1 MVKIPSALL
10 EQSLPNPP
18 CPLPSPLNSLA
29 FGGDSSHDAVFDPD
43 PIFRQSHD
51 LLLERARHRGTSD
64 MNKAVKVLPTSPAPC
79 WRVSWL
85 LAAPHRLG
93 FFAGAVMMALS
104 SLWWSGALLAKAL
117 SLPIAWAV
125 APSVAHSLFMSL
137 GFMPFFFAGFLFTAG
152 PKWLRQREVAARSI
166 CAPIA
171 WMLLGWCIVLAGF
184 HLQDQ
189 VAGAGLVL
197 VALGWSRLCLRLAV
211 MVRRSSVVDRV
222 HPTLIVFS
230 CCTGAVM
237 LWIAAVAMLLQYEL
251 VLRSA
256 IQLALWCFVV
266 PVFAVASHRLIPF
279 FGASASPL
287 LDAWHPL
294 WLLWLMVGVLWLEAP
309 LAAIEL
315 WWRPLPAQ
323 LRWGQAIVEAYSG
336 MVLLGL
342 AVRWALV
349 QNLKNRLLAM
359 LHEGFMWLGLSF
371 ALAAISHALM
381 ALTHSELSLGLAP
394 LHAMTMGYLGSTL
407 LAMATRVS
415 SGFGGRT
422 NAADTR
428 VWVLYWVL
436 QAAVLLRVF
445 AALWPLSATLLTLL
459 AALAWSIATVGWAF
473 RYGRW
478 FGRPRIDGRPG

>member
-1 MVKIPSALL
+1 MSA
-10 EQSLPNPP
+10 
-18 CPLPSPLNSLA
+18 
-29 FGGDSSHDAVFDPD
+29 
-43 PIFRQSHD
+43 
-51 LLLERARHRGTSD
+51 
-64 MNKAVKVLPTSPAPC
+64 MNKAVKALPTSPAPR
-79 WRVSWL
+79 WRASWL

-117 SLPIAWAV
+117 GLPIAWAV
-125 APSVAHSLFMSL
+125 APPVAHSLFMSL

-152 PKWLRQREVAARSI
+152 PKWLRQPEVAARSI
-166 CAPIA
+166 CAPVA

-184 HLQDQ
+184 HLQGR
-189 VAGAGLVL
+189 VAGAGLIL

-211 MVRRSSVVDRV
+211 MVRRSPVVDRV
-222 HPTLIVFS
+222 HPTLIVVA
-230 CCTGAVM
+230 CCIGAAM
-237 LWIAAVAMLLQYEL
+237 LWIAAFAMLLQHVL
-251 VLRSA
+251 LLRSA

-294 WLLWLMVGVLWLEAP
+294 WLLWLLVGVLWLEAP
-309 LAAIEL
+309 LAVAEL
-315 WWRPLPAQ
+315 WWYPLPSQ
-323 LRWGQAIVEAYSG
+323 VRWGQATVEACIG
-336 MVLLGL
+336 TLLLGL

-359 LHEGFMWLGLSF
+359 LHGGFMWLGLSF
-371 ALAAISHALM
+371 ALAAISHTLM
-381 ALTHSELSLGLAP
+381 ALTHAELSLGLAP
-394 LHAMTMGYLGSTL
+394 LHAMTMGYLGATL

-415 SGFGGRT
+415 SGFSGRA

-428 VWVLYWVL
+428 VWLLYWVL
-436 QAAVLLRVF
+436 QTAVLLRVS
-445 AALWPLSATLLTLL
+445 AALWPPAATPLTLL

-473 RYGRW
+473 RSGRW